1 MRAFARRFLEDEGG
15 ATALEYAMIGAMVG
29 LVLVGALGIIG
40 TSLKNTFDNVS
51 GNINP

>member
-15 ATALEYAMIGAMVG
+15 ATAIEYAMIGALVG

-40 TSLKNTFDNVS
+40 GTLKNTFTNVA
-51 GNINP
+51 GNVTR